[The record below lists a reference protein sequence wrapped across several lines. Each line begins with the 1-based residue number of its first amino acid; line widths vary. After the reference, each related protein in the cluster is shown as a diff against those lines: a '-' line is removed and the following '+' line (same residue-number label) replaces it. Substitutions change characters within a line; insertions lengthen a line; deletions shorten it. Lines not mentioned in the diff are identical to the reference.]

1 MYNNYKI
8 QHCIKLSISLLFFAF
23 LWVSCGEDEPR
34 PLSEEILG
42 LWILDQIETVC
53 TSGDRATFDGDNDG
67 CVTDTNGRM
76 SCFTFT
82 FMNDGIVSATNSE
95 EDIDD
100 GTYTVSEE
108 NRSVIMCFQS
118 CFDISISEDETFILE
133 SEVEACFQNLQFKK
147 S

>member
-1 MYNNYKI
+1 MRNI
-8 QHCIKLSISLLFFAF
+8 LMSTIAILFFA
-23 LWVSCGEDEPR
+23 LLGISCGEDEPR

-42 LWILDQIETVC
+42 LWILDKVDTVC
-53 TSGDRATFDGDNDG
+53 TNGDTGSFEGNSDG
-67 CVTDTNGRM
+67 CITDTNGRE
-76 SCFTFT
+76 SCFTFN

-108 NRSVIMCFQS
+108 NRTVIMCFQS
-118 CFDISISEDETFILE
+118 CFNISISEDEMFELE
-133 SEVEACFQNLQFKK
+133 SESAGCVQSLIFRK